1 MSGTLVLVGTPLGNR
16 GDLSPRAR
24 EALLTADL
32 LLCED
37 TRSPSRLLGNDVPL
51 PPRKSCFVGNEHER
65 TPELLQAL
73 AEGKT
78 VAFCSEAGMP
88 GWSDPGQFLVRAAAE
103 AGFAVDVV
111 PGPTAAS
118 AALSISGFDAGGSCF
133 LGFIARD
140 GKDRARALE
149 SIAAS
154 VGPSLLYE
162 AGNRTPA
169 LLRDLAKALPDAAAR
184 PVVVCR
190 ELTKLH
196 QETMRGTVAELHEA
210 IREPL
215 RGEVTVVVAG
225 NTEPAGAQEQ
235 DSARAVLDVMLDPS
249 LKPRPRARAL
259 ADLTG
264 LDARD
269 VYERL
274 RAARDGDPN
283 AS

>member
-16 GDLSPRAR
+16 ADLSPRAR
-24 EALLTADL
+24 EALLSADL

-37 TRSPSRLLGNDVPL
+37 TRSPVRLLGNEVTL
-51 PPRKSCFVGNEHER
+51 PPRRSCFVGNEHER
-65 TPELLQAL
+65 VGELLQAL

-88 GWSDPGQFLVRAAAE
+88 GWSDPGQFLVNAATE
-103 AGFAVDVV
+103 AGYAVDVV
-111 PGPTAAS
+111 PGPTAAA
-118 AALSISGFDAGGSCF
+118 AALSMSGFDAVGSRF

-140 GKDRARALE
+140 GKERTQALE
-149 SIAAS
+149 TIAVS
-154 VGPSLLYE
+154 VGPCLVYE

-169 LLRDLAKALPDAAAR
+169 LLRDLCKALPDAEVR
-184 PVVVCR
+184 KVVVCR

-196 QETMRGTVAELHEA
+196 QETLRGTVKGLHAEVREA
-210 IREPL
+210 L

-225 NTEPAGAQEQ
+225 NTAAADAESNDA
-235 DSARAVLDVMLDPS
+235 ARAVLDVMLDPS

-264 LDARD
+264 LDAREL
-269 VYERL
+269 YERL
-274 RAARDGDPN
+274 RAAREPSPG
-283 AS
+283 S

>member
-1 MSGTLVLVGTPLGNR
+1 MTGTLILVGTPLGNR

-24 EALLTADL
+24 EALLSADL

-37 TRSPSRLLGNDVPL
+37 TRSPVRLLGNEVTL
-51 PPRKSCFVGNEHER
+51 PPRRSCFVGNEHER
-65 TPELLQAL
+65 TGELLQAL

-88 GWSDPGQFLVRAAAE
+88 GWSDPGQFLVTAAAE
-103 AGFAVDVV
+103 AGYAVDVV

-118 AALSISGFDAGGSCF
+118 AALSVSGFDAVNSCF

-140 GKDRARALE
+140 GKDRTRALE
-149 SIAAS
+149 TIAVS
-154 VGPSLLYE
+154 VGPCLLYE

-169 LLRDLAKALPDAAAR
+169 LLRDLAKGLPDADLR
-184 PVVVCR
+184 RVVVCR

-196 QETMRGTVAELHEA
+196 QEVLRGTVAALHDEV
-210 IREPL
+210 REPL
-215 RGEVTVVVAG
+215 RGEVTVVIEG
-225 NTEPAGAQEQ
+225 NTAALDAESQ
-235 DSARAVLDVMLDPS
+235 DAARAVLEVLLDPS

-264 LDARD
+264 LDARE

-274 RAARDGDPN
+274 RAAREA
-283 AS
+283 ASGS

>member
-24 EALLTADL
+24 EALLSADL

-37 TRSPSRLLGNDVPL
+37 TRSPVRLLGNEVTL
-51 PPRKSCFVGNEHER
+51 PPRRSCFVGNEHER
-65 TPELLQAL
+65 CGELLQAL

-88 GWSDPGQFLVRAAAE
+88 GWSDPGQFLVTAATE
-103 AGFAVDVV
+103 AGYAVDVV

-133 LGFIARD
+133 LGFIPRD
-140 GKDRARALE
+140 GKDRTRALE
-149 SIAAS
+149 TIAVS
-154 VGPSLLYE
+154 VGPCLLYE

-169 LLRDLAKALPDAAAR
+169 LLRDLSKVLPDADVR
-184 PVVVCR
+184 KVVVCR

-196 QETMRGTVAELHEA
+196 QETLRGTVATLHGEVREA
-210 IREPL
+210 L
-215 RGEVTVVVAG
+215 RGEVTVVVEG
-225 NTEPAGAQEQ
+225 NTAPADAESQ
-235 DSARAVLDVMLDPS
+235 DAARAVLDVMLDPS

-264 LDARD
+264 LDAREL
-269 VYERL
+269 YERL
-274 RAARDGDPN
+274 RAARDARPN
-283 AS
+283 S